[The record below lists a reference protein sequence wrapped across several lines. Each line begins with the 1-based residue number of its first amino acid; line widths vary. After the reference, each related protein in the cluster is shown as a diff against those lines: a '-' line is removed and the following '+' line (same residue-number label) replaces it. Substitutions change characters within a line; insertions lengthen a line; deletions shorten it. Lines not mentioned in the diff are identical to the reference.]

1 MFLANVIKRL
11 KLEDHV
17 EFLGAQSAE
26 QMKQRYIRA
35 HVALN
40 PSSIENSSNAI
51 GEAMLLGTP
60 VVASF
65 VGGTP
70 DMVQDGVSGLLY
82 PFDAPY
88 LLADAVR
95 QVFSSDELAAR
106 LSNEARKTAATRH
119 DREQNLKGLLAIYRD
134 LAAAPEQ
141 E

>member
-1 MFLANVIKRL
+1 MKRQYL
-11 KLEDHV
+11 
-17 EFLGAQSAE
+17 S
-26 QMKQRYIRA
+26 A

-51 GEAMLLGTP
+51 CEAMILGTP

-95 QVFSSDELAAR
+95 QVFSSDELAAQ
-106 LSNEARKTAATRH
+106 LSSEAHKSAAARH